1 MLLDNFT
8 SLSGSYSAAGVLTGQ
23 AVTTTAVSTNTYDT
37 APLTL
42 GANQPNDIG
51 RGESLEIAISTLVAA
66 TAAGAATVNF
76 ELIQADDTALTT
88 NVETLVQTGPIGK
101 ATLTVG
107 TLVGLHYDRAAPLA
121 ARRYIGVRYTV
132 GTGPLTAGTFS
143 AAIVKNI
150 ADIANIYAK
159 SGFSVS

>member
-1 MLLDNFT
+1 MILDQFAL
-8 SLSGSYSAAGVLTGQ
+8 LSGAYSAAGALTGQ
-23 AVTTTAVSTNTYDT
+23 AVTATAVSTNTYDT

-51 RGESLEIAISTLVAA
+51 RGEPLEIAISTLVAA

-76 ELIQADDTALTT
+76 ELIQADDAALTT
-88 NVETLVQTGPIGK
+88 NVETLVQTGPIAK
-101 ATLTVG
+101 ATLVVG
-107 TLVGLHYDRAAPLA
+107 CLIALHYDRAAPLTP
-121 ARRYIGVRYTV
+121 RRYIGVRYTV

-150 ADIANIYAK
+150 ADVANIYGK
-159 SGFSVS
+159 SGFAVA